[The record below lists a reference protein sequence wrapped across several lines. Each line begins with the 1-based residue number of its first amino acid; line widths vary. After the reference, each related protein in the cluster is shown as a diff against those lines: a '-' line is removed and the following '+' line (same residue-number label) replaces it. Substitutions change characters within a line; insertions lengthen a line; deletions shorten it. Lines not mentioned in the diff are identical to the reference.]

1 MEQILYI
8 GLSQSF
14 FAGLLI
20 ALRKPKTMANQV
32 LAAWFFL
39 ICIEMIIVLI
49 NSNFIELY
57 SIKVLPFTYGPLM
70 FLYARMMTSEK
81 PEFHWKYLWH
91 FAPFLVF
98 FIVSMVFLNK
108 PVMDGTKGFL
118 VNDRFISLRIIYS
131 VSFFVSIT
139 AYSVA
144 TFLIIHRHQMHL
156 KDYLSYSS
164 SKYTL
169 QWLIGLSV
177 VFYISYILVFIFG
190 LIDILINFMPFDPYE
205 LSFIGLTV
213 FAFLYGFFGFYQPD
227 IFTELEGKQGKQA
240 AAGNTGNTSPKYQR
254 SGLKKKDIEI
264 YKKKIINYMS
274 DEKPYLDRELSI
286 SQLADKLSIPRH
298 FVTEV
303 INNHLGK
310 NFYNLVNEYRV
321 EEVKRRLSDPKYK
334 NLTILAIAYDS
345 GFNSKSAFN
354 TIFKDLTGQT
364 PSQYMNEVKSNQK

>member
-1 MEQILYI
+1 
-8 GLSQSF
+8 
-14 FAGLLI
+14 
-20 ALRKPKTMANQV
+20 
-32 LAAWFFL
+32 
-39 ICIEMIIVLI
+39 
-49 NSNFIELY
+49 
-57 SIKVLPFTYGPLM
+57 
-70 FLYARMMTSEK
+70 
-81 PEFHWKYLWH
+81 
-91 FAPFLVF
+91 
-98 FIVSMVFLNK
+98 
-108 PVMDGTKGFL
+108 MDGTKGFL